1 MWTFNEKTNKSSYFG
16 TLTRLR
22 FTNTASIWW
31 SAILTSDSLLSTCLS
46 SQWWLYNYYF
56 PCLQLGVISTSPL
69 LCSYN
74 KIKSSV
80 WPGFESK
87 LTKTSYT
94 GSLPQPSSSFVNRTY
109 LLKGCCEN
117 KMEWLYKESLMTPGT
132 FGSIVSFNTIKNSWK
147 HLYKLWGRWVLLM
160 ALFFFFFFS
169 PSPHLSLWLYRALQ
183 LESQRGYVTC
193 LCRWDVNK
201 SEKVETW
208 NMCEWLGLHVLT
220 PLCAS

>member
-1 MWTFNEKTNKSSYFG
+1 MANNGNMWTFNEKTNKSSYFG

-22 FTNTASIWW
+22 FTNTASTWW

-56 PCLQLGVISTSPL
+56 PCLQLGVISTSSL

-132 FGSIVSFNTIKNSWK
+132 FGSIVSFNTIKNTESIYTNCEVDGFYW
-147 HLYKLWGRWVLLM
+147 WPC
-160 ALFFFFFFS
+160 FFFFS
-169 PSPHLSLWLYRALQ
+169 SFPSSLTVIIQSPATRIS
-183 LESQRGYVTC
+183 EG
-193 LCRWDVNK
+193 LCNLL
-201 SEKVETW
+201 
-208 NMCEWLGLHVLT
+208 MPMGC
-220 PLCAS
+220 